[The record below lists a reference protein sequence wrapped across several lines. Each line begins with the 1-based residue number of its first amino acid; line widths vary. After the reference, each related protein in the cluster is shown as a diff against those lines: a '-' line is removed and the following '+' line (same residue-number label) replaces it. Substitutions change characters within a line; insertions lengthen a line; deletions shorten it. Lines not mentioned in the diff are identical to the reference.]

1 MSIGTTERT
10 ALAGGDGDD
19 GPYIAQGIGDAER
32 MLRERDLQVGVGE
45 FVIEPVMFS
54 VGALGLSQS
63 VRRQQIGIN
72 RGGQV
77 LRKRHLVHYTPER
90 AEHIA
95 ELN

>member
-1 MSIGTTERT
+1 MSAGIIERT
-10 ALAGGDGDD
+10 PLAGGDGDD
-19 GPYIAQGIGDAER
+19 GPYIANGISEAER

-45 FVIEPVMFS
+45 FVIEPVMFA
-54 VGALGLSQS
+54 VGALGLSRS
-63 VRRQQIGIN
+63 MRRQQIGIN

-77 LRKRHLVHYTPER
+77 LRKRHLVQYTPER